1 MTGAEF
7 RYLLRPLTL
16 WVRYLPQLAACYLL
30 GVLGRE
36 AAIEL
41 AAWAGYDNDLWA
53 SLIMPLAGLARLGS
67 YIGMFL
73 VLRPALPAL
82 TRRAEPGAR
91 RIDIFST
98 VIVPFFAIYLAW
110 KLFREDWVAF
120 ETRALDYRV
129 ADIFTAAANNQQ
141 IPEVTPGTLPV
152 STGTWAIIATA
163 LVTRWALSKIKDR
176 LPEWMVLIRIYVDAL
191 WVFLVL
197 SFSVNA
203 GLTILI
209 NPSKWISQRRI
220 MLWFNETRAELF
232 SHFAPLEHGW
242 DLLMWILKTTFG
254 GVAVPLMWLAVAGI
268 VYGVGLAPDW
278 RAAVRRITGRPGDQL
293 IDATAGAQTR
303 VRSGWGQLPKY
314 VREKGT
320 EHATAQL
327 GKFKPITDAARV
339 IMHAGIPALAL
350 YVLAYVVLAW
360 LDMTGAFYGVKVA
373 GDGYLLRG
381 MAWVLGPHPLQF
393 WSAFTGV
400 IAMLSHVLI
409 ESLRICLIASV
420 FAYCVENVLRQEA
433 TATPTGPAAP

>member
-1 MTGAEF
+1 MTRADL

-16 WVRYLPQLAACYLL
+16 FVRYFPQLAAWYLL
-30 GVLGRE
+30 GVLGRD
-36 AAIEL
+36 AAIEW
-41 AAWAGYDNDLWA
+41 AAWAGYDNDVWA
-53 SLIMPLAGLARLGS
+53 SLIMPMAGLARLGS

-82 TRRAEPGAR
+82 ARGAGPRAGR
-91 RIDIFST
+91 VDIFSA

-141 IPEVTPGTLPV
+141 IADVTPGSLPV
-152 STGTWAIIATA
+152 STSTWAIIATA
-163 LVTRWALSKIKDR
+163 LVTRWGLNKVKER
-176 LPEWMVLIRIYVDAL
+176 LPEWMVVVRIYVDAL

-197 SFSVNA
+197 SFSVNE
-203 GLTILI
+203 GLTILV
-209 NPSKWISQRRI
+209 NPTKWISERRI
-220 MLWFNETRAELF
+220 MVWFSQTRAELF
-232 SHFAPLEHGW
+232 SHFAPLEHVW
-242 DLLMWILKTTFG
+242 NVAMWILSTTFG

-268 VYGVGLAPDW
+268 VYGVGLTPDW
-278 RAAVRRITGRPGDQL
+278 RAAVQRLTGRPGDQL
-293 IDATAGAQTR
+293 IDRTASAQTR

-327 GKFKPITDAARV
+327 GKFKPITDSARV

-393 WSAFTGV
+393 WSAFLGV
-400 IAMLSHVLI
+400 MAMVSHVLI

-420 FAYCVENVLRQEA
+420 FAYCVENVLRS
-433 TATPTGPAAP
+433 TPTPTDVAAR